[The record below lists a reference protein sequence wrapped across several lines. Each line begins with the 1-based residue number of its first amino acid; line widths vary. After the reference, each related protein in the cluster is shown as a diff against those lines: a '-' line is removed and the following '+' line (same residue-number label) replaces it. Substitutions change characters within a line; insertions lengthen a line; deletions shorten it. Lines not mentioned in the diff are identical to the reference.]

1 MTEKMT
7 ADEAWRE
14 VGRHLETLGESLA
27 ETFRSAWKRAEDQQ
41 QLQEMQSG
49 LEAMVSKVSRAIEEA
64 GALPEA
70 QQARQEMERTAESLS
85 AAGAKTWRDAR
96 PHVVSALDRVNTELR
111 KLIDRLESASGDMP
125 DEPLPGEPAG
135 E

>member
-1 MTEKMT
+1 MTDKMT
-7 ADEAWRE
+7 TDEAWRQ

-64 GALPEA
+64 GASPEA
-70 QQARQEMERTAESLS
+70 QQARQDAERTAESLRT
-85 AAGAKTWRDAR
+85 AGADTWRDAR
-96 PHVVSALDRVNTELR
+96 PHVVSALDRVNTELG
-111 KLIDRLESASGDMP
+111 KLIDRLESAPDDMP
-125 DEPLPGEPAG
+125 DEPFPREPA
-135 E
+135 EE

>member
-7 ADEAWRE
+7 TDEAWRQ
-14 VGRHLETLGESLA
+14 VGRQLETLGESLA

-64 GALPEA
+64 GTSPEA
-70 QQARQEMERTAESLS
+70 QQARREAERTAGSLRT
-85 AAGAKTWRDAR
+85 AGAETWREAR

-125 DEPLPGEPAG
+125 DESLPGEPAG

>member
-1 MTEKMT
+1 MTEKT
-7 ADEAWRE
+7 TTDEAWRQ
-14 VGRHLETLGESLA
+14 VGRQLETLGESLA
-27 ETFRSAWKRAEDQQ
+27 ETFRSAWKRAEDPQ

-49 LEAMVSKVSRAIEEA
+49 LEAMVGKLSRAIEEA
-64 GALPEA
+64 GASPEA
-70 QQARQEMERTAESLS
+70 QQARQEMERTAGSLH
-85 AAGAKTWRDAR
+85 AAGEETWREVR

-111 KLIDRLESASGDMP
+111 KLIDRLGSASEDMP

>member
-7 ADEAWRE
+7 TDEAWRE

-41 QLQEMQSG
+41 QLQGMQSG

-70 QQARQEMERTAESLS
+70 QQARQE
-85 AAGAKTWRDAR
+85 AGAPGYGEDG
-96 PHVVSALDRVNTELR
+96 RVPECSGRENVAGGATSRGLCPG
-111 KLIDRLESASGDMP
+111 SGQHGASKAHR
-125 DEPLPGEPAG
+125 PAG
-135 E
+135 ISVRGYS